1 MEAIRS
7 TTAERVGHAECADLP
22 LALGISRDIL
32 GFLDAIVGQR
42 EPAAALAPPG
52 EPGGGEPQAA
62 ADGGAAPSGSAGWRM
77 SAAVAAS
84 LAGVAAYFEQFEP
97 SSPALLLVRNAERL
111 VGKTF
116 AEVMEIL
123 LPEQVGAAAIDIGR
137 KQTFAVPVGRLSE
150 GAPPPPEASAEAP
163 PPPLV
168 SDRTAALSE
177 LRKVEAF
184 YAKREPTSPVP
195 FFCERARK
203 LAVQDFLSIL
213 NEILP
218 ENTLK
223 TLGSA

>member
-1 MEAIRS
+1 MRRPA
-7 TTAERVGHAECADLP
+7 
-22 LALGISRDIL
+22 SR
-32 GFLDAIVGQR
+32 
-42 EPAAALAPPG
+42 
-52 EPGGGEPQAA
+52 QAA
-62 ADGGAAPSGSAGWRM
+62 ANGAAAPSGSAGL
-77 SAAVAAS
+77 ADVVAVVAS

-123 LPEQVGAAAIDIGR
+123 LPEQVGAAAIEIGR

-150 GAPPPPEASAEAP
+150 GAAPPPKASAEAP
-163 PPPLV
+163 SAPLV
-168 SDRTAALSE
+168 CDRATALSE
-177 LRKVEAF
+177 LRKIEAF
-184 YAKREPTSPVP
+184 YAEREPTSPVP